1 MAALRTALAEEKG
14 EERSSRAGRD
24 HPREQPGAVSGGA
37 GGLLPGDEDPA
48 LLVTETQEGT
58 VNASARLSP
67 GQVPELRVTGGLLKQ
82 AELLFRRTGNLEQMD
97 RTVLSIL
104 GHELSHIAH
113 RDALQLERRAR
124 KAALVSGGLFLLLA
138 GSVLLLPAAAPL
150 PALLLVLYLGADLLF
165 GKILTDRRFWG
176 QMCELRADRT
186 GLRLSGASGEEW
198 MQFWE
203 IARLLQAEEKRQARL
218 RGENVLY
225 QGYRRY
231 LRVEFHPSLRR
242 RRAMMERGRPWGWR
256 DYLDQL
262 WYLRMALWQGR
273 GWNE

>member
-1 MAALRTALAEEKG
+1 M
-14 EERSSRAGRD
+14 
-24 HPREQPGAVSGGA
+24 
-37 GGLLPGDEDPA
+37 
-48 LLVTETQEGT
+48 
-58 VNASARLSP
+58 
-67 GQVPELRVTGGLLKQ
+67 PELRVTGGLLKQ
-82 AELLFRRTGNLEQMD
+82 AELLFQRTGNLEQMD

-124 KAALVSGGLFLLLA
+124 KAALVSGGIFLLLA

-218 RGENVLY
+218 RGESVLY

>member
-1 MAALRTALAEEKG
+1 MPSSWSGGHERRHWSAEG
-14 EERSSRAGRD
+14 SSCCWRERSCSC
-24 HPREQPGAVSGGA
+24 
-37 GGLLPGDEDPA
+37 
-48 LLVTETQEGT
+48 
-58 VNASARLSP
+58 
-67 GQVPELRVTGGLLKQ
+67 
-82 AELLFRRTGNLEQMD
+82 
-97 RTVLSIL
+97 
-104 GHELSHIAH
+104 
-113 RDALQLERRAR
+113 
-124 KAALVSGGLFLLLA
+124 
-138 GSVLLLPAAAPL
+138 PAAAPL

>member
-1 MAALRTALAEEKG
+1 
-14 EERSSRAGRD
+14 
-24 HPREQPGAVSGGA
+24 
-37 GGLLPGDEDPA
+37 
-48 LLVTETQEGT
+48 
-58 VNASARLSP
+58 
-67 GQVPELRVTGGLLKQ
+67 
-82 AELLFRRTGNLEQMD
+82 MD

-124 KAALVSGGLFLLLA
+124 KAALVSGGIFLLLA
-138 GSVLLLPAAAPL
+138 DRSCSCRRLPHCPL
-150 PALLLVLYLGADLLF
+150 SCWSSIWGQTCSF

-218 RGENVLY
+218 RGKMCCTKVTGAISEWSSTL
-225 QGYRRY
+225 
-231 LRVEFHPSLRR
+231 PSGG
-242 RRAMMERGRPWGWR
+242 EEP
-256 DYLDQL
+256 
-262 WYLRMALWQGR
+262 
-273 GWNE
+273 

>member
-1 MAALRTALAEEKG
+1 MNTANKLT
-14 EERSSRAGRD
+14 
-24 HPREQPGAVSGGA
+24 
-37 GGLLPGDEDPA
+37 L
-48 LLVTETQEGT
+48 
-58 VNASARLSP
+58 
-67 GQVPELRVTGGLLKQ
+67 LRVVMIP
-82 AELLFRRTGNLEQMD
+82 LF
-97 RTVLSIL
+97 
-104 GHELSHIAH
+104 
-113 RDALQLERRAR
+113 
-124 KAALVSGGLFLLLA
+124 
-138 GSVLLLPAAAPL
+138 
-150 PALLLVLYLGADLLF
+150 LLVLYLGADLLF

-203 IARLLQAEEKRQARL
+203 IARLFQAEEKRQARL